1 MIVDPEHDTMTKKVP
16 LESPPTYE
24 EANHASSSRHPTPLS
39 PPRSTQPLPVLAPT
53 LYNYM
58 NPVTKQLITT
68 SLPPEHPEMICLQSG
83 KHVTETKY
91 GLLGVLAAIFWFPI
105 GIGLCILDR
114 RVKCVR
120 CGVIFNDGLCT

>member
-1 MIVDPEHDTMTKKVP
+1 MSLNLHFINLDELMLSD
-16 LESPPTYE
+16 
-24 EANHASSSRHPTPLS
+24 ASSSRHPTPLS

-68 SLPPEHPEMICLQSG
+68 SLPPDHPEMICLQSG

-91 GLLGVLAAIFWFPI
+91 GLLGES
-105 GIGLCILDR
+105 
-114 RVKCVR
+114 
-120 CGVIFNDGLCT
+120 